1 MKIIITKKQLN
12 LLNESRIHPLDHLYD
27 YLILK
32 LKKIEYIPGEN
43 LGYNFIRRIG
53 KYLQDK
59 DLIHEI
65 LVKSIYD
72 YTNDLFEMENDDE
85 DVVRRWIDCKE
96 MRYDVILDISDKI
109 LYYYEDEWNAD
120 NGTEE
125 LADIFDQIRIFLD
138 VIYGEIINNFCE
150 NI

>member
-12 LLNESRIHPLDHLYD
+12 LLNESRIHGLDHLYD
-27 YLILK
+27 SLILK

-72 YTNDLFEMENDDE
+72 YTNNLLE
-85 DVVRRWIDCKE
+85 VRRWIDCKE
-96 MRYDVILDISDKI
+96 MSYDVILDISDKI
-109 LYYYEDEWNAD
+109 LYHYEDDWNAD

-138 VIYGEIINNFCE
+138 VIYGEIINDFCK

>member
-12 LLNESRIHPLDHLYD
+12 LLNESRIHGLDHLYD
-27 YLILK
+27 SLILK

-43 LGYNFIRRIG
+43 LGYNIIRRIG

-72 YTNDLFEMENDDE
+72 YTNDLE
-85 DVVRRWIDCKE
+85 VRRWIDCKE
-96 MRYDVILDISDKI
+96 MSYDVILDISDKI
-109 LYYYEDEWNAD
+109 LYHYEDDWNAD

-125 LADIFDQIRIFLD
+125 LVDKFDQIRIFLD

>member
-12 LLNESRIHPLDHLYD
+12 LLNESRIHGLDHLYD
-27 YLILK
+27 SLILK

-43 LGYNFIRRIG
+43 LGYNIIRRIG

-72 YTNDLFEMENDDE
+72 YTNNLLE
-85 DVVRRWIDCKE
+85 VRRWIDCKE
-96 MRYDVILDISDKI
+96 MSYDVILDISDKI
-109 LYYYEDEWNAD
+109 LYHYEDDWNAD

-125 LADIFDQIRIFLD
+125 LADKFDQIRIFLD

>member
-12 LLNESRIHPLDHLYD
+12 LLNESRIHGLDHLYD
-27 YLILK
+27 SLILK

-43 LGYNFIRRIG
+43 LGYNIIRRIG

-72 YTNDLFEMENDDE
+72 YTNNLLE
-85 DVVRRWIDCKE
+85 VRRWIDCKE
-96 MRYDVILDISDKI
+96 MSYDVILDISDKI

-125 LADIFDQIRIFLD
+125 LADIFDQIRNFLY
-138 VIYGEIINNFCE
+138 VIYGEIINDFCK

>member
-12 LLNESRIHPLDHLYD
+12 LLNESRIHGLDHLYD
-27 YLILK
+27 SLILK

-72 YTNDLFEMENDDE
+72 YTNNLLE
-85 DVVRRWIDCKE
+85 VRRWIDCKE
-96 MRYDVILDISDKI
+96 MSYDVILDISDKI

-125 LADIFDQIRIFLD
+125 LADIFDQIRNFLY
-138 VIYGEIINNFCE
+138 VIYGEIINDFCK

>member
-12 LLNESRIHPLDHLYD
+12 LLNESRIHGLDHLYD
-27 YLILK
+27 SLILK

-59 DLIHEI
+59 DLIHKI

-72 YTNDLFEMENDDE
+72 YTNDLMDAENGIE
-85 DVVRRWIDCKE
+85 LRRWIDCKE
-96 MRYDVILDISDKI
+96 MSYDVILDISDKI

-125 LADIFDQIRIFLD
+125 LADIFDQIRNFLY
-138 VIYGEIINNFCE
+138 VIYGEIINDFCK

>member
-12 LLNESRIHPLDHLYD
+12 LLNESRIHGLDHLYD
-27 YLILK
+27 SLILK

-59 DLIHEI
+59 DLIHKI

-72 YTNDLFEMENDDE
+72 YTNDLMDAENGIE
-85 DVVRRWIDCKE
+85 LRRWIDCKE

-125 LADIFDQIRIFLD
+125 LADKFDQIRIFLD

>member
-12 LLNESRIHPLDHLYD
+12 LLNESRIHGLDHLYD
-27 YLILK
+27 SLILK

-43 LGYNFIRRIG
+43 LGYNIIRRIG

-72 YTNDLFEMENDDE
+72 YTNNLLE
-85 DVVRRWIDCKE
+85 VRRWIDCKE
-96 MRYDVILDISDKI
+96 MSYDVILDISDKI
-109 LYYYEDEWNAD
+109 LYHYEDDWNAD

-125 LADIFDQIRIFLD
+125 LVDKFDQIRIFLD

>member
-12 LLNESRIHPLDHLYD
+12 LLNESRIHDLDHLYD
-27 YLILK
+27 SLILK

-43 LGYNFIRRIG
+43 LGYNIIRRIG

-72 YTNDLFEMENDDE
+72 YTNNLLE
-85 DVVRRWIDCKE
+85 VRRWIDCKE
-96 MRYDVILDISDKI
+96 MSYDVILDISDKI
-109 LYYYEDEWNAD
+109 LYHYEDDWNAD

-125 LADIFDQIRIFLD
+125 LADKFDQIRIFLD

>member
-12 LLNESRIHPLDHLYD
+12 LLNESRIHGLDHLYD
-27 YLILK
+27 SLILK

-72 YTNDLFEMENDDE
+72 YTNDLMDAENGIE
-85 DVVRRWIDCKE
+85 LRLWIDCKE
-96 MRYDVILDISDKI
+96 MSYDVILDISDKI

-125 LADIFDQIRIFLD
+125 LADIFDQIRNFLY
-138 VIYGEIINNFCE
+138 VIYGEIINDFCK

>member
-12 LLNESRIHPLDHLYD
+12 LLNESRIHGLDHLYD
-27 YLILK
+27 SLILK

-43 LGYNFIRRIG
+43 LGYNIIRRIG

-72 YTNDLFEMENDDE
+72 YTNDLMDAENGIE
-85 DVVRRWIDCKE
+85 LRRWIDCKE
-96 MRYDVILDISDKI
+96 MSYDVILDISDKI

-125 LADIFDQIRIFLD
+125 LADIFDQIRNFLY
-138 VIYGEIINNFCE
+138 VIYGEIINDFCK

>member
-12 LLNESRIHPLDHLYD
+12 LLNESRIHDLDHLYD
-27 YLILK
+27 SLILK

-72 YTNDLFEMENDDE
+72 YTNDLMDAENGIE
-85 DVVRRWIDCKE
+85 LRRWIDCKE
-96 MRYDVILDISDKI
+96 MSYDVILDISDKI

-125 LADIFDQIRIFLD
+125 LADIFDQIRNFLY
-138 VIYGEIINNFCE
+138 VIYGEIINDFCK

>member
-12 LLNESRIHPLDHLYD
+12 LLNESRIHGLDHLYD
-27 YLILK
+27 SLILK

-43 LGYNFIRRIG
+43 LGYNIIRRIG

-72 YTNDLFEMENDDE
+72 YTNDLE
-85 DVVRRWIDCKE
+85 VRRWIDCKE
-96 MRYDVILDISDKI
+96 MSYDVILDISDKI
-109 LYYYEDEWNAD
+109 LYHYEDDWNAD
-120 NGTEE
+120 NGTE
-125 LADIFDQIRIFLD
+125 
-138 VIYGEIINNFCE
+138 
-150 NI
+150 